1 MTRRA
6 KKDALD
12 DAKAHRSLEDNAER
26 QEKEPP
32 HIHEAVYGDA
42 DEMRA
47 IGEHTSGTQPDIG
60 RKDKGVLNPRRRDRS

>member
-1 MTRRA
+1 MSRRA

-12 DAKAHRSLEDNAER
+12 DAKARRSLEDNAER

-47 IGEHTSGTQPDIG
+47 IGEQTSGTQPEIG
-60 RKDKGVLNPRRRDRS
+60 HKDEGVSNPRRRERS